1 MRKIRLTKFGK
12 YSICIVAFISLIGT
26 LALVDNSLNKK
37 EQSNIDQDYV
47 GKVVITDDIPVINS
61 TNYIIR
67 PYLDNNVKILKKFY
81 DYKGSEEDQINSII
95 YYESTYMPNYTV
107 AYGGIDN
114 FEVVSILDGTVES
127 VKNDEILGNIIEIK
141 HQNDLISVYQSV
153 DNVTVKDGQ
162 IIKQGEVIASSGKSN
177 LNNNLDK
184 HLLFELLY
192 KGQIV
197 NPEEFYNKD
206 INQL

>member
-95 YYESTYMPNYTV
+95 YYESTYMPNYAV